1 MDKYQLINHSR
12 EIEIPENDPFHN
24 CALGRKQY
32 AKILTDVIMLY
43 SQSGCVMSLNGEWG
57 SGKTTFVKMWRQ
69 SLENEHFKTFYFNAW
84 ESDYVEDPIIA
95 MLSEMQDLKADEEK
109 YKDLIA
115 KSGKLLISSF
125 ITFIKFLIKKHT
137 GIDKGV
143 VDDAMG
149 DLSEIG
155 KECIDDYKQQ
165 KASITEFKK
174 ALIEYVAFYTD
185 EKPVVFF
192 IDELD
197 RCNPTFAV
205 RVLERIKHLFDIP
218 NIIFVLAVNKS
229 QLQYAI
235 EGYYGSSKMNSEEY
249 MRRFIDVEYTLPTP
263 SMEDFCNYLATQHD
277 FQKFFNNPNR
287 TRNVNYPD
295 EQEYF
300 LNIAATLFTNMHLSL
315 RDADKVFTYARLVLC
330 GVGDKIKLNIEVFFL
345 LVFWRVMDSPF
356 YESIRNH
363 AYSIQD
369 LLTQIEEKIPETLLT
384 NNQNSYTCNITYTIA
399 SLLYSYNFNE
409 RGIEYDNSFK
419 GETLEGNRVKS
430 FPINSKFDKGEL
442 DKYLTMLE
450 SNYDPYRTLYPLFR
464 YIDIVN
470 RLIL

>member
-1 MDKYQLINHSR
+1 
-12 EIEIPENDPFHN
+12 
-24 CALGRKQY
+24 
-32 AKILTDVIMLY
+32 
-43 SQSGCVMSLNGEWG
+43 
-57 SGKTTFVKMWRQ
+57 
-69 SLENEHFKTFYFNAW
+69 
-84 ESDYVEDPIIA
+84 
-95 MLSEMQDLKADEEK
+95 
-109 YKDLIA
+109 
-115 KSGKLLISSF
+115 
-125 ITFIKFLIKKHT
+125 
-137 GIDKGV
+137 
-143 VDDAMG
+143 
-149 DLSEIG
+149 
-155 KECIDDYKQQ
+155 
-165 KASITEFKK
+165 
-174 ALIEYVAFYTD
+174 
-185 EKPVVFF
+185 
-192 IDELD
+192 
-197 RCNPTFAV
+197 
-205 RVLERIKHLFDIP
+205 
-218 NIIFVLAVNKS
+218 
-229 QLQYAI
+229 
-235 EGYYGSSKMNSEEY
+235 MNSEEY